1 MLEKASNIPTSKA
14 ATVSSTRVKECQSFV
29 TSIAYKLHKYLSHT
43 RNKMQHEISNI
54 IFAVNQELFDVL
66 YRITSPS
73 AASQV
78 SYFTNPSF
86 SAS

>member
-1 MLEKASNIPTSKA
+1 MAKFFT
-14 ATVSSTRVKECQSFV
+14 F
-29 TSIAYKLHKYLSHT
+29 IAYKHHKYLPHS

-54 IFAVNQELFDVL
+54 IFAVNQDLFDVS

-78 SYFTNPSF
+78 SYITNPSF
-86 SAS
+86 SDSSDVVTLSDTA